1 MTASLCCCCAALHPD
16 GPRSVFLPIG
26 CGLDSFAAG
35 SGLYSCRRACLF
47 CLLCFPGGWFYTHS
61 GCALRPHSANSFPPQ
76 DVNRS
81 TRTQA
86 LFESIQ
92 TINRNPALSR
102 IVLCGFLTRLALV
115 QLVESPNLYISN
127 TLTTMLN

>member
-1 MTASLCCCCAALHPD
+1 MQLVRVC
-16 GPRSVFLPIG
+16 I
-26 CGLDSFAAG
+26 AAG
-35 SGLYSCRRACLF
+35 EPVYFA
-47 CLLCFPGGWFYTHS
+47 
-61 GCALRPHSANSFPPQ
+61 SFVSQVVGFIPIQAARLDRTQLTAPPPK

-92 TINRNPALSR
+92 TINRNHALSR
-102 IVLCGFLTRLALV
+102 IVLCGFFTRLALV
-115 QLVESPNLYISN
+115 QLVESPNLYISS